1 MNEIEEYDEQ
11 DIKNSVNYVWII
23 LSIFVPFVIYYV
35 MYKISRSVDEHV
47 KHKKKL
53 YEAYADKIPRGLKKD
68 FDDFPTTTMNY
79 YWIFLISGFV
89 EFLIG
94 SVVPI
99 NLQTL
104 YVPTSLLLAVLINF
118 FFLLIL
124 VDVISKRFY
133 VHQLMEDEMNKS
145 INGSANSVAKFK
157 KRNGILFLILSIITF
172 TIYIYIYLALISR
185 EYLSHLDSDYET
197 MEKLK

>member
-1 MNEIEEYDEQ
+1 MDKIEEYHEL
-11 DIKNSVNYVWII
+11 DIKNSVGYVWII

-35 MYKISRSVDEHV
+35 MYKISRSVDDHV
-47 KHKKKL
+47 RHKKAL
-53 YEAYADKIPRGLKKD
+53 YEVYVGKIPRELKKD

-94 SVVPI
+94 SIVPI

-104 YVPTSLLLAVLINF
+104 YIPMPVLLAVLINF
-118 FFLLIL
+118 FFLVIL
-124 VDVISKRFY
+124 VDAISKRFY
-133 VHQLMEDEMNKS
+133 VHQLIEDEINKS
-145 INGSANSVAKFK
+145 INNSTSNVVNFK
-157 KRNGILFLILSIITF
+157 KRSGIVFLILSIITL
-172 TIYIYIYLALISR
+172 TIYVYVYLILISR
-185 EYLSHLDSDYET
+185 EYTSHLDADYEI